1 MARRLV
7 EYFVGTAYKRLSAVE
22 TGKRDNHRQHEFN
35 GVSSMKTIL
44 GTEMKKFR
52 AIFMWVGQNEE
63 EIAQESGFM
72 TWYNTREGK
81 PRSPEYRLYYKTK
94 FISEHA
100 NPGDLMV
107 MGLRPDDTILVI
119 VCDWNS
125 PFASWLLYIFGFD
138 VDEVRDSFVTYH
150 TDAMYREVSP
160 VMAMILRKLGIIDC
174 GRSADD
180 NLLDT
185 IQQRFGET
193 FPSTKIFSEFAY
205 ETLPE
210 DIDIN
215 DPDTALIAL
224 IDHEEKCFRIL
235 ERLIVDKRL
244 EEGFV
249 GENRVNDFISYS
261 LQVHNR
267 RKSRA
272 GSALENHME
281 FLLRKRNILYE
292 RGVVTEGRSKPD
304 FLFPSAAAYH
314 DNQFSSRKLTMLGAK
329 TTAKDRWRQILAEA
343 NRISTKHLL
352 TLQADI
358 SNNQIDEMDSQKVS
372 LVIPRGIRE
381 RYEANLQSKIMSVSD
396 FIEFVAQKQRI
407 L

>member
-22 TGKRDNHRQHEFN
+22 TGKSKNHHQHEFN

-44 GTEMKKFR
+44 GTEKKEFR
-52 AIFMWVGQNEE
+52 AVFMWIGQNEE

-72 TWYNTREGK
+72 TWYNSREGK
-81 PRSPEYRLYYKTK
+81 PRSPEYRFYYNTN

-107 MGLRPDDTILVI
+107 MGLRPDDTILTI

-125 PFASWLLYIFGFD
+125 PFASWLLYILGFD
-138 VDEVRDSFVTYH
+138 VDDVGESLVTHDTSAMDRDI
-150 TDAMYREVSP
+150 SP
-160 VMAMILRKLGIIDC
+160 VMTIILRQLGIDC
-174 GRSADD
+174 VSSADD
-180 NLLDT
+180 KLLDT

-193 FPSTKIFSEFAY
+193 FPKTRIFSEFAH
-205 ETLPE
+205 ENLP
-210 DIDIN
+210 DGIDIN
-215 DPDTALIAL
+215 DPDAALIAL

-235 ERLIVDKRL
+235 ERIIVDKRL

-249 GENRVNDFISYS
+249 GENRVDDFISYS

-304 FLFPSAAAYH
+304 FIFPSAAAYH

-358 SNNQIDEMDSQKVS
+358 SNNQIDEMVSQNVS

-407 L
+407 

>member
-1 MARRLV
+1 MPGRLV

-22 TGKRDNHRQHEFN
+22 TGKSDNHHQHEFN

-44 GTEMKKFR
+44 GTERKEFK
-52 AIFMWVGQNEE
+52 AAFMWIGQNEE
-63 EIAQESGFM
+63 EMAQESGYM
-72 TWYNTREGK
+72 TWYNSREGK
-81 PRSPEYRLYYKTK
+81 PRSPEYRLYYKTN

-107 MGLRPDDTILVI
+107 MGLRPDNTILAI
-119 VCDWNS
+119 ICDSNS
-125 PFASWLLYIFGFD
+125 PFASWLLYILGFD
-138 VDEVRDSFVTYH
+138 FDEAGDRFVTH
-150 TDAMYREVSP
+150 DAAAMDREVSP
-160 VMAMILRKLGIIDC
+160 VMAIILRQLGIDS
-174 GRSADD
+174 GRSADE
-180 NLLDT
+180 NLLDA

-193 FPSTKIFSEFAY
+193 FPSTRVFSKFAH

-210 DIDIN
+210 SIDIS
-215 DPDTALIAL
+215 DPDAALIAL

-281 FLLRKRNILYE
+281 FLLRERNIHYE

-304 FLFPSAAAYH
+304 FLFPGAAAYH
-314 DNQFSSRKLTMLGAK
+314 DNQFPSKRLTMLGAK

-343 NRISTKHLL
+343 NRIPHKHLL

-358 SNNQIDEMDSQKVS
+358 SNNQVDEMDSQNVS
-372 LVIPRGIRE
+372 LVIPRGVRE
-381 RYEANLQSKIMSVSD
+381 RYEADLQSKIMCVSD
-396 FIEFVAQKQRI
+396 FIEFVAQRQRI
-407 L
+407 